1 MGKKRKARA
10 ALMGGGPHGKER
22 TGEAADLAGAAGLR
36 ARRPVARERADLLLV
51 ARGLAPSRERA
62 RAVIMAGEVFSGERR
77 VDKASDLLPRDAPLE
92 VRGRDHPYVSRGG
105 VKLAGAL
112 DRFGVNTAGA
122 VVLDVGASTG
132 GFADCVLQRGARR
145 VYAVDVG
152 HGQLAA
158 ALRADARV
166 VVLER
171 LNARALDASHV
182 PEEVDLVT
190 IDVSFIGV
198 EKVLGPAAA
207 RVRAGGRLVV
217 LVKPQFELAAQDVG
231 PGGVVADPALRARA
245 ADQVAAAAERL
256 GLQVAA
262 RADSVLAGPQG
273 NVEIFL
279 LLEKP

>member
-10 ALMGGGPHGKER
+10 ALLGGGPHGKER

-36 ARRPVARERADLLLV
+36 ARRPSARERADLLLV
-51 ARGLAPSRERA
+51 ARGLATSRERA

-77 VDKASDLLPRDAPLE
+77 VDKASDLLPQDAPLA
-92 VRGRDHPYVSRGG
+92 VRGPDHPYVSRGG

-112 DRFGVNTAGA
+112 DRFGVEPAGA
-122 VVLDVGASTG
+122 VALDVGASTG
-132 GFADCVLQRGARR
+132 GFTDCLLQRGARR

-166 VVLER
+166 VALER
-171 LNARALDASHV
+171 LNARALDATHV
-182 PEEVDLVT
+182 PEEVDLAT

-198 EKVLGPAAA
+198 EKLLGAVAA
-207 RVRAGGRLVV
+207 RVRAGGRLLV
-217 LVKPQFELAAQDVG
+217 LVKPQFELAASDVG
-231 PGGVVADPALRARA
+231 PGGVVTEPALRARA
-245 ADQVAAAAERL
+245 ADQVAAAAQRL
-256 GLQVAA
+256 GLRVAD

-279 LLEKP
+279 LLNKP